1 MPTPKHD
8 EEKRK
13 TKGKKKISEED
24 KQTLADFI
32 ARSCSRAQYH
42 LVPAYQLH

>member
-1 MPTPKHD
+1 MMRKN
-8 EEKRK
+8 EKK
-13 TKGKKKISEED
+13 KKGKKKISEED

-32 ARSCSRAQYH
+32 ARSCSHAQYQ

>member
-1 MPTPKHD
+1 MMSKN
-8 EEKRK
+8 EKK
-13 TKGKKKISEED
+13 KGKKKISEED

-32 ARSCSRAQYH
+32 ARSCSRAQYQ